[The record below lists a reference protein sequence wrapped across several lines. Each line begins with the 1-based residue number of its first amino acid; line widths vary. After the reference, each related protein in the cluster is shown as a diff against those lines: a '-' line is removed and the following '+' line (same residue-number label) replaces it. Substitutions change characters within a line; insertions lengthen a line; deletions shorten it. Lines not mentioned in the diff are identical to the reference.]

1 MVPPRAGT
9 NTMKV
14 DELKKLIITGD
25 TPLAS
30 RSDTRNDAATQ
41 ITHTSKMKTYPNVRP
56 LHASLCLENSRIDA
70 TTPRR
75 VAVVVVVVVARIGRP
90 THVVVAIAPSVR
102 ANEPSGGF
110 TRFAAAMRTI

>member
-56 LHASLCLENSRIDA
+56 LHASLRLENSRTDA
-70 TTPRR
+70 TTPLR
-75 VAVVVVVVVARIGRP
+75 VVVVARVGRP
-90 THVVVAIAPSVR
+90 THVVVVIAPSVR
-102 ANEPSGGF
+102 AVDPSGGF
-110 TRFAAAMRTI
+110 TRFAAMRTI

>member
-75 VAVVVVVVVARIGRP
+75 VAAVVVVMARIGRP